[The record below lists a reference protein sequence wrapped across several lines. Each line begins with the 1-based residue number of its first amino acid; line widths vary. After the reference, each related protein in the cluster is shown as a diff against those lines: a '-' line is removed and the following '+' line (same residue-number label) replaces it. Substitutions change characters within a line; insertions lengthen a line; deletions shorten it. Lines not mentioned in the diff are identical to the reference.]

1 MNLRRTVSVVLSLI
15 FLIFVFGVSLGD
27 VSTAKAVG
35 LASIYLGPASGTF
48 TVGSTFTV
56 SVYLNTGGQSVN
68 AVEVNLKFPA
78 DKLQVVSPTAGKSLI
93 QIWVNQPSYSN
104 SEGTLKYQGAIPT
117 PGINTE
123 AGLISTVTF
132 RVKDTGTATVRILDS
147 SRVLLNDG
155 RGTDFL
161 SQTTNGVYSLILPPP
176 AGPIVTSPTNL
187 DQNKWY
193 ANKSAVLKWEAAP
206 GTTGFSYI
214 LNNSPVDY
222 PDDISEGMKTF
233 VAYNNLADGIYYFHI
248 KSLREGS
255 WGGVTSFGIK
265 IDNTPPAVFDIEISP
280 SDSTTNRKPLIS
292 FDTTDQN
299 SGIDHFELKIIS
311 LDKPASGTSAS
322 LDSAPFFIEVVS
334 PYAQELE
341 LGRYDVVVRAFDQAG
356 NFYQATKRLEVTNK
370 LFDFVKNQGLK
381 IGGSFVISWTVVW
394 IFSIIIII
402 LLGFLARFVWIWH
415 RKIEHQLEAGPM
427 RNPDLAEKIKELK
440 EKQKDYGVT
449 NGGPIKSLIVFGLVF
464 LVGLGM
470 ASSVSAAG
478 ATTKNDNSIL
488 IVEPPIISLFP
499 TSISNDEI
507 LYVGGS
513 TNIQNGEIIIY
524 LQNIE
529 SGSAIS
535 QNVKADSRGTWF
547 YSFPTFLDSGKYQ
560 LWTQLKAGE
569 ELSPPSPRIE
579 LEVAP
584 TAVQVGGSRI
594 SFEKLYLTFLLI
606 LLIISLI
613 LIIWIVYHWYHRN
626 KKRGQLLKEIK
637 EAEESVRRGFLV
649 LRRDI
654 EAEINLIGR
663 AKMSRELAVEEK
675 IKEEKLLKDLDSVNS
690 YIGKEVWDIEKE
702 V

>member
-1 MNLRRTVSVVLSLI
+1 MNLRRTVSVVFSLI
-15 FLIFVFGVSLGD
+15 FLVSIFGIGVTD
-27 VSTAKAVG
+27 IFKTKAVG

-68 AVEVNLKFPA
+68 AVEINLKFPV

-104 SEGTLKYQGAIPT
+104 SEGTLRYQGAIPT

-132 RVKDTGTATVRILDS
+132 RVKDTGTATIRILDS

-161 SQTTNGVYSLILPPP
+161 SQTTNGVYSLVLPPP
-176 AGPIVTSPTNL
+176 AGPIVTSPTNP

-193 ANKSAVLKWEAAP
+193 GNKNVVLKWEAAP

-214 LNNSPVDY
+214 LNSSPIDY
-222 PDDISEGMKTF
+222 PDDISEGLKTY

-255 WGGVTSFGIK
+255 WGGVTNFGLK
-265 IDNTPPAVFDIEISP
+265 IDNTPPAAFDIEMSP

-292 FDTTDQN
+292 FDTTDQS

-311 LDKPASGTSAS
+311 LDKPASGTGAS
-322 LDSAPFFIEVVS
+322 SDSTPFFIEAVS

-341 LGRYDVVVRAFDQAG
+341 LGRYDVVIRAFDQAG
-356 NFYQATKRLEVTNK
+356 NFYQATKRLEITNK
-370 LFDFVKNQGLK
+370 LFDLVKNQGLK
-381 IGGSFVISWTVVW
+381 IGGSFIISWTVVW
-394 IFSIIIII
+394 ILSIIIII

-427 RNPDLAEKIKELK
+427 KNPNLAEKIRELK
-440 EKQKDYGVT
+440 EKQKDYGAAT
-449 NGGPIKSLIVFGLVF
+449 GGSLKNLMIFGLVF
-464 LVGLGM
+464 LVGLTM
-470 ASSVSAAG
+470 TSAVLAAG
-478 ATTKNDNSIL
+478 ATAKNDNSIL
-488 IVEPPIISLFP
+488 TVEPPIISLFP
-499 TSISNDEI
+499 KSISNDEI

-524 LQNIE
+524 LQNVE
-529 SGSAIS
+529 TGSAVS

-547 YSFPTFLDSGKYQ
+547 YSFPKFLDSGKYQ

-569 ELSPPSPRIE
+569 ELSPPSSRIE

-606 LLIISLI
+606 LLAISLI
-613 LIIWIVYHWYHRN
+613 LVIWIIYHWYHRN
-626 KKRGQLLKEIK
+626 KKRGRLLKEIK

-654 EAEINLIGR
+654 EAELNLIGKL
-663 AKMSRELAVEEK
+663 KMSRELAIEEK
-675 IKEEKLLKDLDSVNS
+675 MKEEKLLKDLDSVNS
-690 YIGKEVWDIEKE
+690 YVGKEVWDIEKE